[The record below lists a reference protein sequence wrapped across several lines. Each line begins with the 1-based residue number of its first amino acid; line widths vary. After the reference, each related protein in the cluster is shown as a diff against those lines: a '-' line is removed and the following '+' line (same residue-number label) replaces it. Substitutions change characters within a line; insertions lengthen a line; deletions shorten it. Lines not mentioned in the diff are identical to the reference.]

1 MRKSRRKIAGVS
13 VLRMGNE
20 SMVKN
25 FIEKTGD
32 SGIMRET
39 NDKGKTDVHIVGK
52 IDKKIY
58 SCISDDIVTDEVI
71 ITDVQIQHIMEHH
84 PNDFERFS
92 KYFSNIVAEPDYI
105 FRGNK
110 PNTAVI
116 LKEIFDNGERFQTIL
131 RLCTSKEPEGF
142 KNSIITF
149 MKIDEKRWKRY
160 LRTKEILYRRE

>member
-1 MRKSRRKIAGVS
+1 M
-13 VLRMGNE
+13 
-20 SMVKN
+20 
-25 FIEKTGD
+25 
-32 SGIMRET
+32 
-39 NDKGKTDVHIVGK
+39 HIVGK

-58 SCISDDIVTDEVI
+58 SCITDDIVTDEVI

-92 KYFSNIVAEPDYI
+92 KYFSKIVTEPDYI

-110 PNTAVI
+110 PDTAVI
-116 LKEIFDNGERFQTIL
+116 LKAICDNGERFQTIL

-160 LRTKEILYRRE
+160 LRTKEILYSREYF

>member
-39 NDKGKTDVHIVGK
+39 NDKGKTDV
-52 IDKKIY
+52 
-58 SCISDDIVTDEVI
+58 
-71 ITDVQIQHIMEHH
+71 QIQHIMEHH

-105 FRGNK
+105 IRGNK

>member
-39 NDKGKTDVHIVGK
+39 NDKGK
-52 IDKKIY
+52 
-58 SCISDDIVTDEVI
+58 
-71 ITDVQIQHIMEHH
+71 TDVQIQHIMEHH

>member
-32 SGIMRET
+32 SVIMRET
-39 NDKGKTDVHIVGK
+39 NDKGK
-52 IDKKIY
+52 
-58 SCISDDIVTDEVI
+58 
-71 ITDVQIQHIMEHH
+71 TDVQIQHIMEHH